1 MAWWGTL
8 VGGALGFMLGGPL
21 GALLGASLG
30 RNFDRGIHISGQA
43 GASFQP
49 GEQQRVQAAF
59 FTATFSIMGHIA
71 KADGKVTSDEIASC
85 KAIMD
90 QMQLDEQ
97 QRAAAIKLFNEG
109 KKSDFPLD
117 DVLVQFKQEC
127 HRRTNLI
134 QVFLEIQVA
143 TAMADGHLHKNEK
156 KAIYYIGSHLGLH
169 ASEIDQIFHVGRS
182 HSTGTKQQ
190 PISEAYAILG
200 VTKNNSDAEIKKAY
214 RRLMSQHHPDKLI
227 SKGLPEEMIKIATQ
241 KTQEIKAA
249 YEQIKT
255 SRN

>member
-8 VGGALGFMLGGPL
+8 VGGALGYMLGGPL
-21 GALLGASLG
+21 GAMLGASLG

-43 GASFQP
+43 GHFQP

-59 FTATFSIMGHIA
+59 FTATFSIMGYIA
-71 KADGKVTSDEIASC
+71 KSDGQVTNDEIASC
-85 KAIMD
+85 KSIMD
-90 QMQLDEQ
+90 QMQLDQ
-97 QRAAAIKLFNEG
+97 SQRAAAIKLFNEG
-109 KKSDFPLD
+109 KKPDFPLD
-117 DVLVQFKQEC
+117 DILVQFKQEC

-169 ASEIDQIFHVGRS
+169 TSEIDQIFNVGGS
-182 HSTGTKQQ
+182 HSASSNKQSL
-190 PISEAYAILG
+190 SESYAILS
-200 VTKNNSDAEIKKAY
+200 VSKTNTDAEIKKAY

-249 YEQIKT
+249 YEHIKK

>member
-1 MAWWGTL
+1 MAWWGTI

-43 GASFQP
+43 GHFQP

-71 KADGKVTSDEIASC
+71 KADGQVTPDEIKSC
-85 KAIMD
+85 KSIMD
-90 QMQLDEQ
+90 QMQLDEE

-109 KKSDFPLD
+109 KKPDFPLD
-117 DVLVQFKQEC
+117 DILVQFKQEC

-156 KAIYYIGSHLGLH
+156 KAIYYIGSHLGLD
-169 ASEIDQIFHVGRS
+169 SSDIDQIFHVGRS
-182 HSTGTKQQ
+182 HPSTGRQQ

-214 RRLMSQHHPDKLI
+214 RRLMSQHHPDKLL

-249 YEQIKT
+249 YEQIKK
-255 SRN
+255 SRKT